1 VGLGE
6 MDDML
11 LRKVEELTL
20 YVINQQKELEGLK
33 LENIKQANEIL
44 KLKTK
49 LNTQ

>member
-1 VGLGE
+1 